1 MLTRGEEDSVV
12 LAGSINEVVS
22 AGLCLSLCPVAG
34 ALYMHELAEQCSITA
49 VEEQLARPA

>member
-22 AGLCLSLCPVAG
+22 AGLCLSPCPVAG